1 MRHPS
6 STSPVPAPRK
16 DAVLAGVR
24 ESEWLRDWP
33 LPAIDTLVA
42 AGRGCCLAPG
52 EAVSTTGVP
61 VEGLH
66 VILSGC
72 LKVTKTTSR
81 GHEFVIRLL
90 PPGRLYGMTS
100 VLDGLGSLHSA
111 LAFGATETWYIPK
124 VAFLNILAASPNLY
138 PQLIRLLCGRVRL
151 GYRIIDAA
159 TLMPL
164 RQRLA
169 NRLIELAEAHGTLEQ
184 GGVAIAVGQDAI
196 AGLVG
201 ATRQHVNRELKALER
216 EHSIRVAHRQI
227 VLLNH
232 ARLEVIARSFSP
244 IDDLRVMRYP
254 SPDRSAASRAQPSSP
269 PWRVGS

>member
-33 LPAIDTLVA
+33 LPAIDTLVT

-184 GGVAIAVGQDAI
+184 GGVAISVAVGQDAI

-201 ATRQHVNRELKALER
+201 ATRQHVNRELKALEC
-216 EHSIRVAHRQI
+216 EHIIRVAHRQI

-232 ARLEVIARSFSP
+232 ARLDVIARSFSP
-244 IDDLRVMRYP
+244 IDDLRVVRNP
-254 SPDRSAASRAQPSSP
+254 
-269 PWRVGS
+269 